1 MAVKIRLRRLG
12 RRKRPV
18 YGVVAADSRSPRD
31 GRFIEDLGR
40 YSPLDE
46 PTTVS
51 LNDERVLYWLSE
63 GAEPSDTVRSILSRH
78 GLMLA
83 LHLKRKGSEDEEVW
97 EAVKSHRERHAELA
111 VAGKKTTVGDRRQEA
126 LKAEYAAAATA
137 EAAAAKARAEADAK
151 AKAEADAA
159 RQKAQAD
166 AQAERDAAAAAA
178 KAAQGARNVE
188 QASEDAGVVAADTR
202 APESGAVAAADPEA
216 PRTVEDT
223 TVEQTAAPKPEA
235 AAEKSSDKG

>member
-1 MAVKIRLRRLG
+1 
-12 RRKRPV
+12 V

-46 PTTVS
+46 PTIVS
-51 LNDERVLYWLSE
+51 LNDERVLYWLSQ

-111 VAGKKTTVGDRRQEA
+111 VAGKKTTVGDRREAA

-151 AKAEADAA
+151 AQAEADAA
-159 RQKAQAD
+159 RRKAQAD
-166 AQAERDAAAAAA
+166 AQAERDSAAAAA
-178 KAAQGARNVE
+178 KVAQGARNVE
-188 QASEDAGVVAADTR
+188 QASEDAGVVAADTS
-202 APESGAVAAADPEA
+202 APESSADAAADSEPSRA
-216 PRTVEDT
+216 VQDT
-223 TVEQTAAPKPEA
+223 TVEQAAAPEPEA
-235 AAEKSSDKG
+235 AVDKSSDKG